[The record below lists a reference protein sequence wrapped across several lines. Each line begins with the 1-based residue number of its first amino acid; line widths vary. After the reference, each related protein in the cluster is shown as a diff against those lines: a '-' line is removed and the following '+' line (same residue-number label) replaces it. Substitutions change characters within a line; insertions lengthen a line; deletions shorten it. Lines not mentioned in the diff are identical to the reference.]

1 MVYLTQHQEYSARF
15 GLKKALY
22 DMNTAQQL
30 AEEKYRSLVGR
41 DILSKE
47 IAEIHQLIEELR
59 AWVVSVDTTPEAACK
74 H

>member
-1 MVYLTQHQEYSARF
+1 MIYLTQHQEYSARF
-15 GLKKALY
+15 GLKKALN
-22 DMNTAQQL
+22 DMKTAQQL

-47 IAEIHQLIEELR
+47 ISEIHQLIEELR
-59 AWVVSVDTTPEAACK
+59 AWVITLETSPEAVAK